1 MNGSLQSTP
10 SGEVDV
16 RLRNYLVER
25 KQHRIDPWSCV
36 SERRSSASV
45 KATSRKPETPL
56 NFDSVLFRDIR
67 RR

>member
-36 SERRSSASV
+36 SERRSSDSV